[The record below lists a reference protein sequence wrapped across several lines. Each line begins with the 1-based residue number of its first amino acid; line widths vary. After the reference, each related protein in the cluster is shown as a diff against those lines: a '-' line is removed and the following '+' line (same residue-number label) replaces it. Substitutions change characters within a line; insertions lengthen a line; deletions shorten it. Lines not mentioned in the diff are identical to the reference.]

1 MGNIRIEIPKDKI
14 IEFCKKWKVV
24 EFSLFGSV
32 LSEHFSKDSDID
44 VLIAFN
50 DSARHSLFD
59 LVKMEKELEE
69 IFGRKIDLVSR
80 RAIESSRNYL
90 RKNAI
95 LETAEAVYAA

>member
-1 MGNIRIEIPKDKI
+1 MGNIRIEIPRDKI
-14 IEFCKKWKVV
+14 TEFCKKWKVT

-32 LSEHFSKDSDID
+32 LTEHFSKDSDID

-50 DSARHSLFD
+50 ESARHSLFD
-59 LVKMEKELEE
+59 LVKMEIELEE
-69 IFGRKIDLVSR
+69 IFGRKVDLVSR
-80 RAIESSRNYL
+80 RAIESSHNYL

>member
-14 IEFCKKWKVV
+14 IEFCKKWKVA